1 MSIGAVTGENSRGG
15 MRKSIPIMIGYDTD
29 DRLRKLCKWASENLN
44 DGESLT
50 LEEIGKSIGLTRE
63 RVRQIEDK
71 ALRKLRHPS
80 RLKKLE
86 N

>member
-15 MRKSIPIMIGYDTD
+15 MRKSIPIMAGIDTD
-29 DRLRKLCKWASENLN
+29 DRLRKLCRWAVENLS

-50 LEEIGKSIGLTRE
+50 LDEIGKSIGVSRE
-63 RVRQIEDK
+63 RIRQIEDK

-80 RLKKLE
+80 RIKKLE